1 MSVIDTNTLIALTIA
16 KGAKR
21 LDIGQFLDEECIAP
35 TLCKTEFVHVLLK
48 YLKANLIS
56 YQQAEVAIETML
68 AIIKF
73 DCFSRPED
81 ILALAKT
88 FKITAYDAEF
98 VSLAIERDT
107 QLVTFDKA
115 LLNTFPD
122 ICKKPIQ

>member
-16 KGAKR
+16 KGEKR
-21 LDIGQFLDEECIAP
+21 LDRGQFLNEECIAP

-48 YLKANLIS
+48 YLNANLIS

-73 DCFSRPED
+73 DCFSRPEN

>member
-1 MSVIDTNTLIALTIA
+1 
-16 KGAKR
+16 
-21 LDIGQFLDEECIAP
+21 
-35 TLCKTEFVHVLLK
+35 
-48 YLKANLIS
+48 
-56 YQQAEVAIETML
+56 ML

-107 QLVTFDKA
+107 QLVTIDKA